1 MTRALIALFIVAC
14 VAAVAMGQ
22 SAKPRN
28 MRDVGVAIE
37 RLQDQI
43 DALRQSV
50 EQDVQALGSRLDA
63 IEAAPSPEG
72 AARASGGHV
81 TALWGYYVPRN
92 GREEYDVVY
101 RAWSNGLVER
111 GELRFKKW
119 SWTTIEEQAVQRTG
133 RDSNPR

>member
-1 MTRALIALFIVAC
+1 MTRALIVLFIVAC
-14 VAAVAMGQ
+14 VAAVALGQ
-22 SAKPRN
+22 SGKPRN

-63 IEAAPSPEG
+63 IEAASRPDG
-72 AARASGGHV
+72 ARRSSGGHV

-119 SWTTIEEQAVQRTG
+119 SWTTIEEQAEQRTG